1 MLIMECDKNF
11 DVSEALLEVEKDLS
25 VPSNS
30 LVDGTP
36 SPKISREVRLKK
48 MKIFLDQNFMA
59 RVPEKYIRHSK
70 ELLLRK
76 RVAEQEETIALLM
89 NALDLLLEQ

>member
-59 RVPEKYIRHSK
+59 RVPEKYIRHSCH
-70 ELLLRK
+70 EVL
-76 RVAEQEETIALLM
+76 V
-89 NALDLLLEQ
+89 